1 MTDINENQ
9 LSTRV
14 CFVKRVMTRS
24 EPLNP
29 ATEDRGGLSVLG
41 YFIDL
46 GTLNVDLHIVGV
58 TGAVLGQIGP
68 HQISGSW

>member
-1 MTDINENQ
+1 
-9 LSTRV
+9 
-14 CFVKRVMTRS
+14 MTRS